1 MKRKPTISGVIFDT
15 MNTLLMICLFMIVV
29 YPFLYMIN
37 YSISTPGQG
46 RGTLMLLPSGLNLD
60 SYKALL
66 GDSAIIRALLISV
79 SRSVLG
85 PIGMIAV
92 SGMAGYVLSKKDL
105 IFGKFFRMFIF
116 FTMYFSAGII
126 PTYLLIQSLGLTGSY
141 WVYIIPLL
149 VSPFNIVLIKTF
161 VESIPESLEE
171 AVLID
176 GGTDFDIYF
185 RVIFHVCLPVN
196 AAVLLFSAITHWNAF
211 IDTQLY
217 NYANP
222 ELYTMQ
228 YVLFNTLGSKIVQS
242 LERAKQAGMV
252 QQRINAQS
260 MKMAI
265 SVITIVPVMFVYPF
279 LQRFFVSG
287 IMVGSIKA

>member
-1 MKRKPTISGVIFDT
+1 MKERHRFFTC
-15 MNTLLMICLFMIVV
+15 LL
-29 YPFLYMIN
+29 
-37 YSISTPGQG
+37 
-46 RGTLMLLPSGLNLD
+46 LLP
-60 SYKALL
+60 AL
-66 GDSAIIRALLISV
+66 
-79 SRSVLG
+79 
-85 PIGMIAV
+85 
-92 SGMAGYVLSKKDL
+92 
-105 IFGKFFRMFIF
+105 FI
-116 FTMYFSAGII
+116 
-126 PTYLLIQSLGLTGSY
+126 GLTACAGANEPAAAGTSGTGVPEGSAPGAAPG
-141 WVYIIPLL
+141 IA
-149 VSPFNIVLIKTF
+149 N
-161 VESIPESLEE
+161 PE
-171 AVLID
+171 
-176 GGTDFDIYF
+176 
-185 RVIFHVCLPVN
+185 PVN